1 MEFNPSK
8 CKMLIVTNQIK
19 SVQHFYN
26 MDDVYLGNVTQE
38 KYLGV
43 IIHRKRSWKPHVSNV
58 VAKANA
64 ARYFLQRN
72 LSTCSRDVKLESYK
86 TCVRPIVEYAST
98 VWDPNGKNLQCKAES
113 VQRKAARWITNDLRR
128 CSSPTKMLEE
138 RGLKKLQ
145 ERKFI
150 AKTENAS

>member
-1 MEFNPSK
+1 MKFNPSK
-8 CKMLIVTNQIK
+8 CKMLMVTNQIK
-19 SVQHFYN
+19 PVQHFYK

-38 KYLGV
+38 KYLRV
-43 IIHRKRSWKPHVSNV
+43 IIHRKLPWKPHVSNV